1 MKPLKHVI
9 AHSIYYAGTPLPD
22 ADSGPRKLLV
32 DRPLEMLLVLIDPDS
47 TSDVA
52 RRARA
57 HGAQQCGM
65 LCVQQTGP
73 EWPQEM
79 IEWSFK
85 SEPLLMKQSDAADPP
100 PTSDQVILARETILI
115 FLAHQ
120 GLLPPAETVH

>member
-52 RRARA
+52 RRPGRTAR
-57 HGAQQCGM
+57 
-65 LCVQQTGP
+65 
-73 EWPQEM
+73 
-79 IEWSFK
+79 S
-85 SEPLLMKQSDAADPP
+85 SAACSACSRPD
-100 PTSDQVILARETILI
+100 RN
-115 FLAHQ
+115 
-120 GLLPPAETVH
+120 GRRR